1 MKFRNVCRQSF
12 CFFVCSTP
20 PGRQRRQNK
29 GGNVVEYRLRLL
41 GKIGADRLSFL
52 EGHHEP
58 VKLTIDDAKTIKRI
72 YQLKL
77 KDLRAARAEK
87 EAA

>member
-1 MKFRNVCRQSF
+1 
-12 CFFVCSTP
+12 
-20 PGRQRRQNK
+20 
-29 GGNVVEYRLRLL
+29 VVEYRLRLL